1 MTKEKK
7 TYIYE
12 FKIIYM
18 KYSIYPVRITSLYPN
33 IVEPDLPP
41 DTGFSCK
48 KIYFEYKSLGNSNVK
63 HDRIIFL
70 EI

>member
-1 MTKEKK
+1 
-7 TYIYE
+7 
-12 FKIIYM
+12 M

-41 DTGFSCK
+41 DTGFSFK
-48 KIYFEYKSLGNSNVK
+48 KIYCEYKSLGNLNVK